1 MKQFIKFGIVG
12 SIGFCI
18 DAIIL
23 LLCVNIFEIE
33 VYIARVLSF
42 SLAVFTTWLL
52 NRVFTFQKSKYGKKR
67 EYFYYFTIQSIGAIL
82 NYIIFIMLVKN
93 NIFFEQYL
101 VFALAVASF
110 IAMFFNFI
118 LLQKKV
124 FI

>member
-33 VYIARVLSF
+33 VHIARVLSF

-52 NRVFTFQKSKYGKKR
+52 NRIFTFQRSKYGKKR

-82 NYIIFIMLVKN
+82 NYIIFIILVKN

-110 IAMFFNFI
+110 VAMFFNFI
-118 LLQKKV
+118 ILQKKV